1 MTAEIDMK
9 WMVDGVRVL
18 YEAVSPPRNDD
29 DLYRGELDGI
39 PREVSRD
46 PDRKRY
52 VVRIR
57 NMDDRYRKK
66 YGRNVVSL
74 CDVEFIRRDEN
85 EN

>member
-29 DLYRGELDGI
+29 DLYRGELDGD